1 MTDGGKEF
9 SPIIRERLDEIGEL
23 TQADRMRMKEL
34 ERLDSLLKD
43 FYKGQ
48 LDALALWEQLK
59 EMESPDKQFLLRD
72 AYNKL
77 KSSFKWLGLP
87 MKFTEQSDGTL
98 SIELRKD
105 GAEAET
111 AADGVGAE
119 KQALVLELNAATF
132 DDTVKK
138 SPLLVV
144 DCWAEW
150 CAPCRML
157 SPVIEELARDY
168 QGKITFGKLNVDDNQ
183 SVAAR
188 YQVMSIP
195 TLLIFKNGILV
206 DQKVGALP
214 RNVLEPEL
222 ARFM

>member
-1 MTDGGKEF
+1 MTDRAKEL
-9 SPIIRERLDEIGEL
+9 SPIIRERLGEIGEV
-23 TQADRMRMKEL
+23 TQEDRTRMKEL
-34 ERLDSLLKD
+34 GELDLLLMD

-48 LDALALWEQLK
+48 LDAQALWEKLK
-59 EMESPDKQFLLRD
+59 EMETQGKQFLLRD

-77 KSSFKWLGLP
+77 KSSFKWQGLP
-87 MKFTEQSDGTL
+87 IKFSEKSDGAL
-98 SIELRKD
+98 SIEFREEEEGED
-105 GAEAET
+105 EAEEE
-111 AADGVGAE
+111 E
-119 KQALVLELNAATF
+119 KALVLELTEATF

-138 SPLLVV
+138 FPLLVV

-157 SPVIEELARDY
+157 TPVIEELARDY
-168 QGKITFGKLNVDDNQ
+168 QGKIAFGRLNVDDNQ

-195 TLLIFKNGILV
+195 TLLIFKNGVLV

-214 RNVLEPEL
+214 RNMLEPEL
-222 ARFM
+222 VKFM